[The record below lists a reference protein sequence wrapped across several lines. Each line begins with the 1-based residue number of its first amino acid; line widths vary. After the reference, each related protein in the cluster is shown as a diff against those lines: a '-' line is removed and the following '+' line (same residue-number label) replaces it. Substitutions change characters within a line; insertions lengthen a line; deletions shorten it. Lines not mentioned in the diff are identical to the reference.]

1 MLIHVIPRILLA
13 RAPVAHCSLIDFRC
27 VELDLVLRE
36 GTDLTVGRPY
46 PNKTYLVARRRVGR
60 RAVDG
65 LLIETPDH
73 LPEFTTVTRWA
84 VNGDRVLT
92 HEVQHILLDQ
102 DHDAATEN
110 MVLWYASGHG
120 NREFPRRWPEHV
132 NYGPPV
138 STQPLMDLRPSERHG
153 TYEDTVDGSG
163 WLTKRRETFYMHTIE
178 RDRIDILG
186 RAWSSDRT
194 PTLDTALRLLECSAT
209 GQETARQNI
218 KIPSSA

>member
-13 RAPVAHCSLIDFRC
+13 RAPIAHCSLIDFRC

-65 LLIETPDH
+65 LLIETPDY

-102 DHDAATEN
+102 DHDAATES
-110 MVLWYASGHG
+110 MILWYRSGHAG
-120 NREFPRRWPEHV
+120 REFLSRWPKHA
-132 NYGPPV
+132 NYGAPV
-138 STQPLMDLRPSERHG
+138 FTQPLMDLRSSDRHG
-153 TYEDTVDGSG
+153 KCEDTVDASG
-163 WLTKRRETFYMHTIE
+163 WLTRRRETFVMHTVE
-178 RDRIDILG
+178 RDRIDVLG
-186 RAWSSDRT
+186 KAWSSIRT
-194 PTLDTALRLLECSAT
+194 PALDTVLRL
-209 GQETARQNI
+209 
-218 KIPSSA
+218 P